1 MNQKDSDRIHELCS
15 LIEQEQDRDKFLAL
29 VKELNRILNVQ
40 RATLPGKIQ
49 DDSDSG

>member
-15 LIEQEQDRDKFLAL
+15 LIEQEQDREKFLAL

-40 RATLPGKIQ
+40 GSTLPDKIP
-49 DDSDSG
+49 DDSDIG